1 MTRAR
6 GRIFLLFALVAPFG
20 WFMFW
25 AVFHRA
31 PGQDWVVFPTAAALV
46 RAHDFATLADPRAFT
61 DVLNRTHTA
70 WFAKPIS
77 QLHPWVYPPPAL
89 LLALAFGWMP
99 YLVSLLAFLGL
110 TGAAMVAALWHWEH
124 DIRRRLLLIGFVLL
138 CPATAYQIGAGQLS
152 FLVAAILLA
161 AMALLEG
168 RPFWA
173 GALLGLLCLKPQLGL
188 MIPVALLA
196 ARQFRA
202 IAGAAASAGALAV
215 LSLALLGLAPWHD
228 WILFASGASPWFVP
242 LLQQMRVYDQSM
254 HATLH
259 MLGASDA
266 VAGIGQMLATLGA
279 AICVWLVFARAGAR
293 RRRLIVL
300 LCAMIVAAPHV
311 SGYDHVLLAI
321 ACLLVLLA
329 DRPLRREE
337 VALAASAWIA
347 TVLNPPAL
355 IAVMGL
361 PALTFVSALTGVLP
375 AMLLVT
381 ETCFAFPIETVKYNP
396 R

>member
-1 MTRAR
+1 MMQRRAP
-6 GRIFLLFALVAPFG
+6 IFLLFAVVGPIG
-20 WFMFW
+20 WLMFW
-25 AVFHRA
+25 AVFHLA

-99 YLVSLLAFLGL
+99 YLVSLVVFLGI
-110 TGAAMVAALWHWEH
+110 TGAAMIAALWQWQ
-124 DIRRRLLLIGFVLL
+124 DDTRGRLLLIGFVLL

-161 AMALLEG
+161 AMALFDR

-188 MIPVALLA
+188 MLPVALLA

-202 IAGAAASAGALAV
+202 IAGAAASSAILAW
-215 LSLALLGLAPWHD
+215 LSLALLGPTPWRD
-228 WILFASGASPWFVP
+228 WIHFASGTSPWFAP

-259 MLGASDA
+259 MLGASEP
-266 VAGIGQMLATLGA
+266 VAGIGQIMATLCA
-279 AICVWLVFARAGAR
+279 AICVWLVFARGGSR
-293 RRRLIVL
+293 RQRLVVL
-300 LCAMIVAAPHV
+300 LCAIIVAAPHV

-321 ACLLVLLA
+321 ACLLVLLG
-329 DRPLRREE
+329 DRPLRRGE
-337 VALAASAWIA
+337 ASLAAAVWIA

-361 PALTFVSALTGVLP
+361 PALTFVSALTGFLP
-375 AMLLVT
+375 AALLLT
-381 ETCFAFPIETVKYNP
+381 ETRFTFAFQATKT
-396 R
+396 